1 MRQPSLL
8 IIKASAGTGKTYRL
22 AIEYVRILLDLYGRE
37 DFSLDNILVLTFTRK
52 ATAEIRE
59 RIVQHLELLCSDDP
73 EKDKERGNLLDAL
86 RKAGL
91 SGSFGLEDK
100 NRILSALIEISS
112 DRKKLQVM
120 TIDAYIGSIFR
131 NIVRPLCSIDRYDI
145 DQQAIE
151 KRMPHL
157 LDHLM
162 KMKLQTSLSRLLRR
176 RVSPSLDEYRRFF
189 TDLINNRWLYHQTG
203 PHPEEDRENKER
215 QNSLRMSGED
225 GQAALDQ
232 AKKGFEEL
240 LDLLRQT
247 FPEEPPETLFN
258 KAFRESFTHTLDDW
272 QSLRQAI
279 WQKLAEPLECHELF
293 KVFIENDKVYN
304 GNKFK
309 KKSLQEAK
317 SNASSLQ
324 EEIIHHLADYL
335 IHALFL
341 PEQEDILDIWRTI
354 LTEYDKL
361 IYTYKNLTYNDVA
374 WMTLENLFKVPG
386 GKFDLK
392 KPDVANEFYLFLSHR
407 SRFILIDEFQ
417 DTSLMQFSILKPIIE
432 EVIAGA
438 GSREFGGLT
447 VVGDEKQSIFGWRG
461 GERELLLKLP
471 ELLPALSEAKVE
483 PLEESYRSSIP
494 MMDFINGIFT
504 DPGLHGCLAER
515 GLEWGY
521 EPCKSVVNNPANDT
535 QIEFCADNFSSHGKG
550 KNIEEVMRG
559 FVRNSILPALE
570 QDPGQEIAI
579 LCRRGKELN
588 LMQQLLE
595 EAGETGIYQPSSTL
609 LEHVWV
615 TPLIAW
621 LKWLAFRN
629 WMDFLE
635 VLRSNYVLLKA
646 RPFKKIVDEI
656 ARAEEEE
663 ERIPDLKEVPI
674 AARIIGLADEKTES
688 ISKACHAF
696 LDALLPGKEPSERD
710 FKNIHAF
717 LSLARDFE
725 LDDSERDKSI
735 PAFLDYLDAN
745 REQESLKQATI
756 EGYEA
761 PQLLTIHKSKGLQFD
776 RVFVFYNLNAKA
788 GNDFNNL
795 KWFIDYDQGD
805 FQVLKGYALT
815 HHYESVLKHSSFKYL
830 YEKSENREILEELN
844 TLYVAFT
851 RARTGLHICLAYE
864 GSKEFGKYL
873 EERIPKKA
881 NPQMALAAAIQKF
894 FVEKGIAADE
904 VGRFAFR
911 EKLQIRGSEE
921 VQGPRI
927 RNISPEKLVSALPAA
942 TQKPLA
948 ELEQNETA
956 PDKDWKKDWLEEQK
970 NLIGDLAH
978 HYLSFIKFNLPDE
991 HNYARKQCLA
1001 RFGSI
1006 LTRDEIISKLA
1017 ALHARL
1023 PEEKMFPT
1031 GYDRVYTEITLYLG
1045 KKAFRLD
1052 RLMLNTRE
1060 KIALIQDFK
1069 TGGISDESQLE
1080 VYKAALR
1087 KLDFITRENYEV
1099 KTEYISIDLD

>member
-37 DFSLDNILVLTFTRK
+37 DFSMDNILVLTFTRK
-52 ATAEIRE
+52 ATSEIRE
-59 RIVQHLELLCSDDP
+59 RIVQHLELLCSEDP
-73 EKDKERGNLLDAL
+73 EKEKERGDLLDAL
-86 RKAGL
+86 RKAGQ
-91 SGSFGLEDK
+91 SGSFALLDK
-100 NRILSALIEISS
+100 NRILSALIEISG

-203 PHPEEDRENKER
+203 PHPKEDKENKEQ
-215 QNSLRMSGED
+215 QNSLKMSRED
-225 GQAALDQ
+225 GLAALEQ
-232 AKKGFEEL
+232 AKKGFEDL
-240 LDLLRQT
+240 LVLLRQNS
-247 FPEEPPETLFN
+247 PEEPPETLFN
-258 KAFRESFTHTLDDW
+258 KAFRESFTHSLDDW

-279 WQKLAEPLECHELF
+279 WQKLSDPFECHDLF
-293 KVFIENDKVYN
+293 KVFTKNDNVYN
-304 GNKFK
+304 GQKFRK
-309 KKSLQEAK
+309 KILQEAK
-317 SNASSLQ
+317 SKASSLQ

-341 PEQEDILDIWRTI
+341 PEQEDILDIWSTI
-354 LTEYDKL
+354 LAEYDKL
-361 IYTYKNLTYNDVA
+361 IHTYKNLTYNDVA

-386 GKFDLK
+386 GQFDLK
-392 KPDVANEFYLFLSHR
+392 EPDVANEFYLFLSHR

-471 ELLPALSEAKVE
+471 KLLPALKEAKFE
-483 PLEESYRSSIP
+483 HLDYSYRSSIP
-494 MMDFINGIFT
+494 MMDFINGIFS
-504 DPGLHGCLAER
+504 DPELHDWLRNR

-521 EPCKSVVNNPANDT
+521 EPCISVVNNPANDT
-535 QIEFCADNFSSHGKG
+535 QIEFCTDKFSSRGKG
-550 KNIEEVMRG
+550 KSIEEVMRG
-559 FVRNSILPALE
+559 FVRNSILPAID
-570 QDPGQEIAI
+570 QDPGQEIAV

-595 EAGETGIYQPSSTL
+595 ETGESGIYQPSSTL
-609 LEHVWV
+609 LEHAWV

-629 WMDFLE
+629 WLDLLE

-656 ARAEEEE
+656 ALAEKE
-663 ERIPDLKEVPI
+663 ERLPDLGEVPI
-674 AARIIGLADEKTES
+674 AARIISLADEEIES
-688 ISKACHAF
+688 ISKACQAF
-696 LDALLPGKEPSERD
+696 LDALLPSKEPSERD
-710 FKNIHAF
+710 IKNIHAF

-745 REQESLKQATI
+745 REQEFLKQATI

-776 RVFVFYNLNAKA
+776 RVFVFYNLSGKA

-795 KWFIDYDQGD
+795 KWFIDYAPED
-805 FQVLKGYALT
+805 FQVLNGYALT
-815 HHYESVLKHSSFKYL
+815 HHYESVLKHSSFKKL
-830 YEKSENREILEELN
+830 YEKTENREILEELN
-844 TLYVAFT
+844 NLYVAFT

-864 GSKEFGKYL
+864 GKDEFGKYL
-873 EERIPKKA
+873 QERIPNKA

-894 FVEKGIAADE
+894 FVGKGIAADDL
-904 VGRFAFR
+904 GRFSFSV
-911 EKLQIRGSEE
+911 EHQKKGPEE
-921 VQGPRI
+921 DKVPRI
-927 RNISPEKLVSALPAA
+927 KSIDPEQLAA
-942 TQKPLA
+942 TLPTLAQEPFA
-948 ELEQNETA
+948 ELEPNETD
-956 PDKDWKKDWLEEQK
+956 PDKDWKKIWLEEQK

-978 HYLSFIKFNLPDE
+978 HYLNFIKFNLPDE
-991 HNYARKQCLA
+991 HEYAQKQCLA

-1006 LTRDEIISKLA
+1006 LTQGEIQAKLD
-1017 ALHARL
+1017 ALRAQL
-1023 PEEKMFPT
+1023 PEEKMFPA
-1031 GYDRVYTEITLYLG
+1031 GYDKVYTEITLYLG
-1045 KKAFRLD
+1045 KKTLRLD

-1060 KIALIQDFK
+1060 KTALIQDFK
-1069 TGGISDESQLE
+1069 TGGISDETQLE